1 MKNILNGF
9 LLALSYFT
17 ILPSKKNIDIN
28 DKTYKYMLLSFPLIG
43 LILGSLSI
51 LAFLFFERFY
61 IAIYA
66 AFISSIIYIVLYGL
80 LHLEAICE
88 VVNAWMA
95 KSSGDAVHDIM
106 KERYLGVNGV
116 IACFCFVLLKVAIF
130 TYLLYERKF
139 EVILIVLMFSRLNLI
154 FALNYFEFHKKS
166 FLAISLKKQAKESL
180 MFISLIYFLIAI
192 FININISMLFVI
204 SVCICF
210 FTLKILEKRFGF
222 LNGHCI
228 GFSIEKAE
236 LVLLNLGLLFI

>member
-61 IAIYA
+61 LAIYA

-106 KERYLGVNGV
+106 KEQYLGVNGV
-116 IACFCFVLLKVAIF
+116 IACFCFILLKVAAPTF
-130 TYLLYERKF
+130 R
-139 EVILIVLMFSRLNLI
+139 
-154 FALNYFEFHKKS
+154 
-166 FLAISLKKQAKESL
+166 
-180 MFISLIYFLIAI
+180 
-192 FININISMLFVI
+192 
-204 SVCICF
+204 CF
-210 FTLKILEKRFGF
+210 F
-222 LNGHCI
+222 
-228 GFSIEKAE
+228 
-236 LVLLNLGLLFI
+236 